1 MSTKIVLA
9 SSNAGKIAEFQ
20 SATAGLGIS
29 LVPQTALGI
38 EDAEE
43 TGTTFIENAIIKA
56 RHAASLSGL
65 PSIAD
70 DSGLMVDALNG
81 DPGIFSSRYAADTQ
95 ARIDKLLSALEHI
108 NDKPRSARFYCLTV
122 FMRDALDPAP
132 LIFEGKWEGEILKQ
146 PLGDKG
152 FGYDPVFYVPEY
164 DCSAAQLESAVKNTI
179 SHRGQVLKQLRE
191 LFIEQVNYE

>member
-1 MSTKIVLA
+1 MPTKIVLA
-9 SSNAGKIAEFQ
+9 SSNTGKIAEFQ
-20 SATAGLGIS
+20 STTEGLPVT
-29 LVPQTALGI
+29 LVPQTMLGI

-56 RHAASLSGL
+56 RHAASLSGF

-81 DPGIFSSRYAADTQ
+81 DPGIFSSRYAADNQ
-95 ARIDKLLSALEHI
+95 SRINKLLSAMEQV
-108 NDKPRSARFYCLTV
+108 NDEKRTARFYCLTV

-132 LIFEGKWEGEILKQ
+132 LIFEGKWEGKILRQ

-152 FGYDPVFYVPEY
+152 FGYDPIFYVPEY
-164 DCSAAQLESAVKNTI
+164 DCSAAQLESEVKNTV
-179 SHRGQVLKQLRE
+179 SHRGQVLKQLKK
-191 LFIEQVNYE
+191 LFNSFVAQ

>member
-9 SSNAGKIAEFQ
+9 SSNTGKIAEFK
-20 SATAGLGIS
+20 STTEGLAVT
-29 LVPQTALGI
+29 LVPQTMLGI

-65 PSIAD
+65 PTIAD

-81 DPGIFSSRYAADTQ
+81 DPGIFSSRYAADNES
-95 ARIDKLLSALEHI
+95 RINKLLSAMEQVS
-108 NDKPRSARFYCLTV
+108 DEKRTARFYCLTV

-132 LIFEGKWEGEILKQ
+132 LIFEGKWEGKILKE

-152 FGYDPVFYVPEY
+152 FGYDPIFYVPDY
-164 DCSAAQLESAVKNTI
+164 NCSAAQLESEVKNTV
-179 SHRGQVLKQLRE
+179 SHRGQVLKQLKK
-191 LFIEQVNYE
+191 LFNSFVAQ

>member
-9 SSNAGKIAEFQ
+9 SSNTGKIAEFQ
-20 SATAGLGIS
+20 STTEGLGVT
-29 LVPQTALGI
+29 LVPQTELGI

-65 PSIAD
+65 PTIAD

-81 DPGIFSSRYAADTQ
+81 DPGIFSSRYAADNQ
-95 ARIDKLLSALEHI
+95 SRINKLLSAMEQV
-108 NDKPRSARFYCLTV
+108 NDEKRTARFYCLTV

-132 LIFEGKWEGEILKQ
+132 LIFEGKWEGKILKE
-146 PLGDKG
+146 PLGEKG
-152 FGYDPVFYVPEY
+152 FGYDPIFYVPEY
-164 DCSAAQLESAVKNTI
+164 NCSAAQLESEVKNTV
-179 SHRGQVLKQLRE
+179 SHRGEVLKQLKK
-191 LFIEQVNYE
+191 FFNSFVAQ